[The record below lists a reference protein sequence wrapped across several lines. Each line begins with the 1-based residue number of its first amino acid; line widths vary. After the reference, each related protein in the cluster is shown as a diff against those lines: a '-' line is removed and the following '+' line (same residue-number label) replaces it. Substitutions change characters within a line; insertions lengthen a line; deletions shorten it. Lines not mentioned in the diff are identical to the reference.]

1 MFRSPL
7 TYARGPGREPVCTNV
22 TADSTVRPF
31 GQAALQAG
39 RDVIAFRRTVR
50 KRIRCRRCRGRV
62 YLSALTLMAEC
73 GAVRGQESPLLLS
86 RHQLGSDVL
95 REFWPKISHK
105 FKQPFRDQTDP
116 ANHGANP
123 ADGK

>member
-7 TYARGPGREPVCTNV
+7 TYVRGPGREPVYTNLLRI
-22 TADSTVRPF
+22 AQPF
-31 GQAALQAG
+31 GLAALQAG

-50 KRIRCRRCRGRV
+50 KRMRLRKWRGRV

-73 GAVRGQESPLLLS
+73 GAVSGQESPLLLS
-86 RHQLGSDVL
+86 RHRLGFNVL
-95 REFWPKISHK
+95 REFWPDISHK